1 MFSAI
6 VRKPGAKVALMS
18 VGRLEGILLIPNDG
32 KKLGKSEYSNDGME
46 LGNALSVTAE
56 LYVGIVETEGG
67 KEGGGTCGVSFR
79 FFDELVGCV

>member
-6 VRKPGAKVALMS
+6 VKKPGAKVALMS
-18 VGRLEGILLIPNDG
+18 VGRLEGMLLIPNDG

-46 LGNALSVTAE
+46 LGNALSV
-56 LYVGIVETEGG
+56 IVETEGG